1 MSEVTRSVSCW
12 VWLAWVVAETTRKS
26 HLCSSCALRCS
37 EAVDSFS
44 AMITTR
50 SLANMF

>member
-26 HLCSSCALRCS
+26 HLRSSCALSTVIKYKLLWCVW
-37 EAVDSFS
+37 A
-44 AMITTR
+44 
-50 SLANMF
+50 LQ